1 MARRSSISIPIFIGY
16 GGVSKLMQQMVNNSA
31 TFKFHPTGANWK
43 LTHLYFADDL
53 MDFFGG

>member
-1 MARRSSISIPIFIGY
+1 
-16 GGVSKLMQQMVNNSA
+16 MQQMVNNSA

-53 MDFFGG
+53 MVFFGG